1 MSLSSQIVLALT
13 RCILSGVPRLWNE
26 TIEEHRRA
34 VQDAALDAF
43 AVLIGEHGL
52 ASVTMSQLATAA
64 GIGRATLYKYFP
76 DIESVLV
83 AWHERQIARHLA
95 LLAQARDA
103 ADSPGARL
111 EAVLSAYA
119 LIQHQH
125 QHHGA
130 DLPVA
135 LLHRGEHVAA
145 ASQQLHALVSDLITA
160 CAEAGDIPA
169 GIPAGELA
177 SYCLHA
183 LGAAGALPSPAAAR
197 RLVAVTLAGLHA
209 PLG

>member
-1 MSLSSQIVLALT
+1 M
-13 RCILSGVPRLWNE
+13 PRLWNE

-34 VQDAALDAF
+34 VHDAALDAF
-43 AVLIGEHGL
+43 AALAGEHGL
-52 ASVTMSQLATAA
+52 ASVTMSQIAATA

-76 DIESVLV
+76 DIESVLL
-83 AWHERQIARHLA
+83 AWHERQVARHLQ
-95 LLAQARDA
+95 LLVQARDA
-103 ADSPGARL
+103 ADGPAARL
-111 EAVLSAYA
+111 EAVLTAYA

-125 QHHGA
+125 HGT

-145 ASQQLHALVSDLITA
+145 ASRQLHALVSDLITA
-160 CAEAGDIPA
+160 CVQAGDIPPQ
-169 GIPAGELA
+169 IPAGELA

-183 LGAAGALPSPAAAR
+183 LGAAGTLPSPAAAR

-209 PLG
+209 PPG